1 MHTYA
6 KIPVLHCIR
15 LQNHSLDF
23 CILFRK
29 KIIFVTFQY
38 YPRFYLFLLCEIHR
52 FNFNFGVKQSPLKED
67 LSLFVVDF
75 IIGFVDSI
83 VKIKILSYSILLY
96 RYTMFHF
103 KFHFSIYCCDITITH
118 A

>member
-1 MHTYA
+1 MHKYA

-23 CILFRK
+23 CNLFRK
-29 KIIFVTFQY
+29 KSFVSLFNITLEFTF
-38 YPRFYLFLLCEIHR
+38 FFSVKSIGSISI
-52 FNFNFGVKQSPLKED
+52 FGVKQSPLKED

-103 KFHFSIYCCDITITH
+103 KFHFSIYCCDYRHCI
-118 A
+118 